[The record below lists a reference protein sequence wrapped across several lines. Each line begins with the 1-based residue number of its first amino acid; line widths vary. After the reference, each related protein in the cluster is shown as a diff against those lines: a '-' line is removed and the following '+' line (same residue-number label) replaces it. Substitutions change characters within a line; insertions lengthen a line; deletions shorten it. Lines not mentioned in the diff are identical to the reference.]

1 MLNDLKIIVVEPDP
15 QRARDIIDALKDG
28 GWTDVTMIGAAAQL
42 DRFVRTQNPDIIL
55 IDLANPDR
63 DTLEHLSLVSAG
75 ISYEIVPNVT
85 AASGASAALGGFFD
99 AARGV

>member
-1 MLNDLKIIVVEPDP
+1 VLTDLKIIVLELDP

-28 GWTDVTMIGAAAQL
+28 GWSDVTMIGAAAQL
-42 DRFVRTQNPDIIL
+42 DRFVRTQNPDIVL

-75 ISYEIVPNVT
+75 IS
-85 AASGASAALGGFFD
+85 
-99 AARGV
+99 